1 MKIVYFYK
9 MKSKT
14 SKKLRIVLP
23 DVEKKTYETIVKLA
37 DREKRSIG
45 KQTEYLA
52 AMALERL
59 EQKVS

>member
-1 MKIVYFYK
+1 

-14 SKKLRIVLP
+14 TKKVLRIVLP

-52 AMALERL
+52 AWALERI